1 MYESAKN
8 CSVKSLFAVRIIVSH
23 YIKNAYI
30 TLKIGAMTLIDEI
43 CGIHMNIIPFQLF
56 IVITEVTNNVKI
68 SEKTEMQKMSVS
80 SRVHKVYRQSM
91 RQLQGKRREKSS
103 AKI

>member
-1 MYESAKN
+1 MHEPIEN
-8 CSVKSLFAVRIIVSH
+8 CSVKSLFAVRIIVGH
-23 YIKNAYI
+23 YAENGYI
-30 TLKIGAMTLIDEI
+30 TLKIGTMTLIDEI

-68 SEKTEMQKMSVS
+68 SEKTEMQEMSVL
-80 SRVHKVYRQSM
+80 SRIHKIYCQSM

-103 AKI
+103 A